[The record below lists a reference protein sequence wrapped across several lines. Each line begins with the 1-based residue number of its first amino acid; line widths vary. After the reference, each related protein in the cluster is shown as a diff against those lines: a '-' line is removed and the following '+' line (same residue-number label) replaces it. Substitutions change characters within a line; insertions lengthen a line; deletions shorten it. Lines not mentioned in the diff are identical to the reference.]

1 MKKHKFNWVDGLVIV
16 VVLLLIA
23 GTAVKFLVKDTTN
36 INKAQEQFQY
46 QLLIH
51 GVRDITVDAL
61 QVGDTVYDNEGKGA
75 VGVISNI
82 EVSDAPYVVS
92 RPDGT
97 MVQGTMEDR
106 YDVVLTLDAQ
116 GEPTDQ
122 TYKIGTYNI
131 KVNQVSTYFT
141 KYSVW
146 SGKIVSI
153 G

>member
-1 MKKHKFNWVDGLVIV
+1 MKKHKFTWIDGLVLV

-23 GTAVKFLVKDTTN
+23 GTAVKFLAKDTTSVQ
-36 INKAQEQFQY
+36 KEQVDFQY
-46 QLLIH
+46 QILIH

-82 EVSDAPYVVS
+82 SVTDAPYTITRS
-92 RPDGT
+92 DGT

-116 GEPTDQ
+116 GEPADQ
-122 TYKIGTYNI
+122 TYKIGTYKI
-131 KVNQVSTYFT
+131 KINQSSTYFT
-141 KYSVW
+141 KYSIW
-146 SGKIVSI
+146 AGKIISI
-153 G
+153 S